1 MPLPLPTTGF
11 FDNLSEAQQ
20 AVQQLLSGG
29 FAHETIR
36 LTTPP
41 PNPTTDAEQANSS
54 PTMADSTGRFFFSL
68 FGNLDE
74 TGTEATHQT
83 KASVTVYAPSVAE
96 AARATDLLTR
106 AGALMA

>member
-1 MPLPLPTTGF
+1 MPLPPPTTGF

-20 AVQQLLSGG
+20 AVQQLLGGG

-41 PNPTTDAEQANSS
+41 DLPQPDSTT
-54 PTMADSTGRFFFSL
+54 ADSTGRFFFSL
-68 FGNLDE
+68 FGRPDR
-74 TGTEATHQT
+74 TGAEATHQT
-83 KASVTVYAPSVAE
+83 KAFVTVYAQSVAE
-96 AARATDLLTR
+96 AARATDLLIR